1 MTAHSKS
8 TRTLLKKY
16 LFTILFLLLV
26 TAAFSQ
32 KTIADSLRKSLTAVA
47 TDTGRVSVMWNLANA
62 MNKYDPDSALIIS
75 QEALYLAQK
84 IGYKEGESKS
94 IGILGNTFLKIGNYT
109 RALELYIQKL
119 KLEEKRKSPRD
130 LASAL
135 MNIGIVYRFQKEYR
149 KALEY
154 YGKADSVITQLNVG
168 PLKYNIVLNLGDVYD
183 LLDRSDSAL
192 MYFNKSL
199 ELANKPED
207 YKSPED
213 YKKSNKPDDYK
224 IGKSLTGLGHSYRKL
239 ESYQQS
245 LINYQNSFAYLQA
258 ANDDET
264 YCESMLGLAELYR
277 LMKKSDSS
285 LYYAKQSLSLA
296 KKDGLVPLELEAA
309 EFLVEHY
316 KEKRNIDSAFAYINK
331 VHDLN
336 DSVNNNSQIRQLQVL
351 SSDEQFRQLELKES
365 RRIAKVERSQQ
376 LQMLLIAIFIPGLF
390 LITLLLSRVKL
401 HLQAIRLL
409 GVLSLLFFF
418 EYLTLL
424 LHPTVANLTNHT
436 PVYEILIF
444 VALAAVFIPAHH
456 RLEHWL
462 IHRLIHHRV
471 HHADHDKEQSESKI
485 KSPA

>member
-1 MTAHSKS
+1 MNSNYKYQQVF
-8 TRTLLKKY
+8 LKKY
-16 LFTILFLLLV
+16 LFTIVLLLFA
-26 TAAFSQ
+26 TAVFSQ
-32 KTIADSLRKSLTAVA
+32 KSEADRLRKLLKTET
-47 TDTGRVSVMWNLANA
+47 TDTGRVSLMWNMANA
-62 MNKYDPDSALIIS
+62 MNKYDPDSALIIA
-75 QEALYLAQK
+75 QEALYLAKK
-84 IGYKEGESKS
+84 INYREGESRS
-94 IGILGNTFLKIGNYT
+94 LGILANTFMKIGNYG
-109 RALELYIQKL
+109 RALELNIQKL
-119 KLEEKRKSPRD
+119 KLEEKRKSPRN

-135 MNIGIVYRFQKEYR
+135 MNIGIVYVYEEEYR

-154 YGKADSVITQLNVG
+154 YWRADTVITQLNVKA
-168 PLKYNIVLNLGDVYD
+168 LKYNIVLNLGDVYD
-183 LLDRSDSAL
+183 RLDKSDSAL
-192 MYFNKSL
+192 IYFNKSL

-207 YKSPED
+207 YKSPVD

-245 LINYQNSFAYLQA
+245 LIHYQNSFAYLLA

-264 YCESMLGLAELYR
+264 YCEATLGLAKLYR
-277 LMKKSDSS
+277 LTAKHDSS
-285 LYYAKQSLSLA
+285 GYFAKLSRSVA
-296 KKDGLVPLELEAA
+296 KKDGLLPLELEAA

-316 KEKRNIDSAFAYINK
+316 KEERNIDSAFAYINY

-336 DSVNNNSQIRQLQVL
+336 DSLNSKSRIRQLQII
-351 SSDEQFRQLELKES
+351 SSNEQFRQLELKES

-390 LITLLLSRVKL
+390 LITLLLSRIKL

-409 GVLSLLFFF
+409 GILSLLFFF

-444 VALAAVFIPAHH
+444 VAIAAILIPAHH

-462 IHRLIHHRV
+462 IHRLIRNRI
-471 HHADHDKEQSESKI
+471 HHANQEMEHEKVPS
-485 KSPA
+485 

>member
-1 MTAHSKS
+1 MSSNSKY
-8 TRTLLKKY
+8 RQVLLKNY
-16 LFTILFLLLV
+16 LFTIALLLFT
-26 TAAFSQ
+26 TAVFSQ
-32 KTIADSLRKSLTAVA
+32 KSNADSISKLLTAET
-47 TDTGRVSVMWNLANA
+47 TDTGKVRQMWNLAYA
-62 MNKYDPDSALIIS
+62 MNKYDPDSALTIA
-75 QEALYLAQK
+75 QEAIYLAKK
-84 IGYKEGESKS
+84 INDKEGESRS
-94 IGILGNTFLKIGNYT
+94 LGILANTFVKIGNYS
-109 RALELYIQKL
+109 RALELNIQKL
-119 KLEEKRKSPRD
+119 KLEEKRNKPRN
-130 LASAL
+130 LSSVL
-135 MNIGIVYRFQKEYR
+135 MNIGIVYVYQDEYR

-154 YGKADSVITQLNVG
+154 YWKADSIMNQFDVKD
-168 PLKYNIVLNLGDVYD
+168 LKYNIALNLGDVYD
-183 LLDRSDSAL
+183 RLDRYDSA
-192 MYFNKSL
+192 MTNFNKSL
-199 ELANKPED
+199 ELAYKPED

-239 ESYQQS
+239 HSDSLS
-245 LINYQNSFAYLQA
+245 LINYQRAIVYLQA

-264 YCESMLGLAELYR
+264 YCEATLGLAELYR
-277 LMKKSDSS
+277 QTKKHDSS
-285 LYYAKQSLSLA
+285 GYFAKLSRSVA
-296 KKDGLVPLELEAA
+296 QKDGLLPLELEAA

-316 KEKRNIDSAFAYINK
+316 KEERNIDSAFAYINY

-336 DSVNNNSQIRQLQVL
+336 DSLNSKGRIKQLQII
-351 SSDEQFRQLELKES
+351 SSNEQFRQLELKES
-365 RRIAKVERSQQ
+365 RRIVKLERSQQ

-444 VALAAVFIPAHH
+444 VAMAAILIPAHH

-471 HHADHDKEQSESKI
+471 HPAGQDKKHEKLPS
-485 KSPA
+485 